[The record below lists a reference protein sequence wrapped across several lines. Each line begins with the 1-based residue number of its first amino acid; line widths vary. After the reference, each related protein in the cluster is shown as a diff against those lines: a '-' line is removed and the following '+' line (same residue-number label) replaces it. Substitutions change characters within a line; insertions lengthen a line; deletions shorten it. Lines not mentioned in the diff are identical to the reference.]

1 MKLSQQSLSTI
12 ESAIQKA
19 VAKYVCNCEQT
30 VVTDI
35 HLQPDQ
41 TSGQLNIY
49 NDDDEELARA
59 VIAEW
64 VDYDGE
70 DFYTEVEPLLRAEV
84 TALKNEKG
92 LDKLCLMKPYSFVL
106 VDEEKETVS
115 ELLLIDDED
124 TLLLSDELL
133 KGLDEELDAFL
144 KDLLEK

>member
-1 MKLSQQSLSTI
+1 MMNISEQSHASIASALEEALSRY
-12 ESAIQKA
+12 A
-19 VAKYVCNCEQT
+19 VKNDSS
-30 VVTDI
+30 VV
-35 HLQPDQ
+35 QPKQD
-41 TSGQLNIY
+41 SGELVVF